1 MDVANHELHHAH
13 GDMVTFRVLCNIRIQ
28 SLQATVGGVKNLGMR
43 LLRCMQVGKDTA
55 MKH

>member
-43 LLRCMQVGKDTA
+43 LLRCMQVEKILL
-55 MKH
+55 